1 MLWMPS
7 LSQPPA
13 VFPHTCLPPAAPQV
27 PTPYFEQVLGPHKKY
42 SCCLYNTPGDSL
54 EQAEQNM
61 LGE

>member
-1 MLWMPS
+1 MLSFIHIRTP
-7 LSQPPA
+7 
-13 VFPHTCLPPAAPQV
+13 APQV